1 MGLRGAN
8 TVCRLCCVSEVDLR
22 TPVWVKV
29 GKGGNDSSHLQQ
41 PGLAVQVR
49 GVCGTHEAEKWG

>member
-1 MGLRGAN
+1 M
-8 TVCRLCCVSEVDLR
+8 
-22 TPVWVKV
+22 WVKV
-29 GKGGNDSSHLQQ
+29 GKGGNDSFHLQQ